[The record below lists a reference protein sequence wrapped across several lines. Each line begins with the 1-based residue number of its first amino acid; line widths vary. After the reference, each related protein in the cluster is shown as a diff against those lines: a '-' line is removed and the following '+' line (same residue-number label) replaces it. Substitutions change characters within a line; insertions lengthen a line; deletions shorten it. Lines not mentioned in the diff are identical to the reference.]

1 MDEAILPDAA
11 RVNGTAAV
19 GTAEEPGI
27 SEDQARYDAPAAT
40 SKVGLTPTFL
50 SGLAAAMRETAIRER
65 ERITGV
71 VADDAAA
78 HIEKVR
84 SRAAIETEELRR
96 LAEEDVE
103 HIEGWSTS
111 EIERIKGEAAQKID
125 DRRSSLDEYLRQHDA
140 IIDTEIEGVNAA
152 LRGYEA
158 TLDRFFSA
166 LATETDPSAIARR
179 AGQLPAPP
187 DLDEVRATAR
197 ADAMAQFTESAPVAD
212 SATETTAT
220 EMTAEAQPIEAQP
233 IEAQT
238 IEAQPIEAV
247 AESVDSTEPV
257 EAAESIEATASA
269 ESPDQGDGTEGAMR
283 GVMDDGLG
291 VVTPADSLESTDGA
305 EGSEVAAV
313 HEEVAVAPEAVAQDE
328 VAQEEVAVGQADV
341 AEQETPREEVAVA
354 QAETPT
360 SSEGES
366 ADALAMPQPVAVMDP
381 DAQRTPSWPAPAPL
395 SEAAHIAPSVDHTS
409 AAVRLLRS
417 VAPWTAPT
425 HAGNRSQSDSE

>member
-1 MDEAILPDAA
+1 MDEPILPDAA
-11 RVNGTAAV
+11 SVNGTAAV
-19 GTAEEPGI
+19 GTAEEPGT
-27 SEDQARYDAPAAT
+27 SGDQARNDAPAAAG
-40 SKVGLTPTFL
+40 KVALTPTFL

-71 VADDAAA
+71 VAEDAAA

-158 TLDRFFSA
+158 TLDRFFSE
-166 LATETDPSAIARR
+166 LANETDPSAIARR

-197 ADAMAQFTESAPVAD
+197 ADAMSQFTESAPVAD
-212 SATETTAT
+212 AATET
-220 EMTAEAQPIEAQP
+220 TAEAQPIEAQP
-233 IEAQT
+233 V
-238 IEAQPIEAV
+238 EAV
-247 AESVDSTEPV
+247 AQSVDSTEPV

-269 ESPDQGDGTEGAMR
+269 ESADQSDGTDGAMR

-291 VVTPADSLESTDGA
+291 VVAPADSLESTDGA

-313 HEEVAVAPEAVAQDE
+313 EEEVAVAPEAVAQDE
-328 VAQEEVAVGQADV
+328 TPREEVAVAQADV

-360 SSEGES
+360 SSDGES
-366 ADALAMPQPVAVMDP
+366 ADTLAMPQPVAVMDP
-381 DAQRTPSWPAPAPL
+381 DAQRIPSWPAPAPL

>member
-1 MDEAILPDAA
+1 MDEAILPDTA

-19 GTAEEPGI
+19 GTAEEPGT
-27 SEDQARYDAPAAT
+27 SEDQARNDAPAAAG
-40 SKVGLTPTFL
+40 KIGLTPTFL

-71 VADDAAA
+71 VADDAAS

-111 EIERIKGEAAQKID
+111 EIERIKSEAAQKID
-125 DRRSSLDEYLRQHDA
+125 DRRSSLDEYLKQHDA

-158 TLDRFFSA
+158 TLDRFFSE
-166 LATETDPSAIARR
+166 LAEETDPSAIVRR
-179 AGQLPAPP
+179 AAQLPAPP

-197 ADAMAQFTESAPVAD
+197 ANAMARFIESAPVAD
-212 SATETTAT
+212 AATETT
-220 EMTAEAQPIEAQP
+220 P
-233 IEAQT
+233 
-238 IEAQPIEAV
+238 EAQPIEAV
-247 AESVDSTEPV
+247 AKPVDSTEPV
-257 EAAESIEATASA
+257 EATESIEATASA
-269 ESPDQGDGTEGAMR
+269 DTADQSDGTDGAMR
-283 GVMDDGLG
+283 GVMDDGRG
-291 VVTPADSLESTDGA
+291 VVPQADSLESTDGT

-313 HEEVAVAPEAVAQDE
+313 QEEVAVTAEAVAQDE
-328 VAQEEVAVGQADV
+328 DAQEEVAVAQADV
-341 AEQETPREEVAVA
+341 AEQEAPREEVAVA
-354 QAETPT
+354 QAEAPT
-360 SSEGES
+360 STDGES
-366 ADALAMPQPVAVMDP
+366 ADTLAMPQPVAVMDP
-381 DAQRTPSWPAPAPL
+381 DAQRIPSWPAPAPL